1 MEGNSDSEDDVM
13 VRKRRQPNK
22 VDPFAS
28 QMVKNDVQHV
38 LCEMTDTA
46 VKQAATQI
54 FNTQRRSFYYIV
66 I

>member
-1 MEGNSDSEDDVM
+1 M
-13 VRKRRQPNK
+13 VCKRRQPNK

-28 QMVKNDVQHV
+28 QMVKNEVKHV
-38 LCEMTDTA
+38 LCKMADSA

-54 FNTQRRSFYYIV
+54 FNTQRQSFYYIV